1 MNARV
6 CRSLALVVSL
16 VASGFPAMAQGP
28 SAVAQPP
35 ATSATAPARPPAQA
49 GKLPPPPLWWKS
61 ESFKKDLN
69 LTNDQSN
76 QIDKIFRDTW
86 PQLDQYRK
94 DLDVLEDKLSRM
106 IVKNQPEPQI
116 IRQISEVESKR
127 GALNIAR
134 SVMLYHM
141 RQVLTPQQRARF
153 EDLHQKW
160 QDDVMTPWQN
170 QQERLQRDQRLNG
183 RSKVGPEA
191 RPVPDPQKRP
201 QQ

>member
-141 RQVLTPQQRARF
+141 RQVLSPQQRAKF
-153 EDLHQKW
+153 EGLHQKW